1 MQGFG
6 VLKAYD
12 LANAPINIGDCFDF
26 GMASSDDVSFTSEVR
41 VGFHTNVTPGG
52 PDTLLSR
59 EITLSEYQLYR
70 WLLDRGAD
78 DGETVLV
85 CWAGGG

>member
-12 LANAPINIGDCFDF
+12 LATAPINISDCFDVETALD
-26 GMASSDDVSFTSEVR
+26 ASVSFTSTVR
-41 VGFHTNVTPGG
+41 VGFHTHVTSGEPGNWW
-52 PDTLLSR
+52 SR
-59 EITLSEYQLYR
+59 EITFSEYQLYR
-70 WLLDRGAD
+70 WLREHGAY

>member
-12 LANAPINIGDCFDF
+12 LATAPINIGECFDL
-26 GMASSDDVSFTSEVR
+26 GEASNDTVSFTSTVR
-41 VGFHTNVTPGG
+41 VGFHTHVNSGEPGNWW
-52 PDTLLSR
+52 SR
-59 EITLSEYQLYR
+59 EITLSEYELYR
-70 WLLDRGAD
+70 WLLERGAD